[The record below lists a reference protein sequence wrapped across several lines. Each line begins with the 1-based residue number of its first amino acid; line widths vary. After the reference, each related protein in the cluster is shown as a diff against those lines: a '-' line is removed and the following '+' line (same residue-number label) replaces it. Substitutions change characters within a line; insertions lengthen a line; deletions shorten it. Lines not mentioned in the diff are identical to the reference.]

1 MDYMTLNSLY
11 DASMLSKKGS
21 SWKSSVQKYDCD
33 LLRNLLETR
42 AKLSAGS
49 YHQMPF
55 WEFDLNERGKRR
67 HIKSLHISDRVV
79 QRAFCDNV
87 LIPATERKLIYD
99 NGASVKGKGITFSR
113 KRLTVHLRRYYRE
126 TGSNDGY
133 ILQIDFKKFFDSIPH
148 DKLKAQFR
156 PLLSDRDYALFS
168 ALIDTFEGN
177 RGLGIGS
184 QISQVCGI
192 YYPTPIDT
200 YFKVVKGCKY
210 YARYMDDTYIIHQD
224 KEYLKELLKDYI
236 RLSEELGLTVNLKKT
251 QIVKL
256 SRGFTFLKVK
266 YNLLPDG
273 TILRRLSR
281 DNIVRERRRLK
292 KFCGLMPVERI
303 AQAYNSWRGTYKKFN
318 SRRTIR
324 EMDRIYNNLYGGIYY
339 GSEFRENRRSEGT
352 ACTAKVR
359 PWRQNGSICNR
370 RLEDSQVSGVSS
382 CGTGSTL

>member
-11 DASMLSKKGS
+11 DASTLSKKGS

-42 AKLSAGS
+42 TKLLAGS

-87 LIPATERKLIYD
+87 LIPATEKKLIYD

-126 TGSNDGY
+126 TGSNEGY

-168 ALIDTFEGN
+168 ALIDTFEGD

-200 YFKVVKGCKY
+200 YFKVVKGCKF

-281 DNIVRERRRLK
+281 DNAVRERRRLK

-339 GSEFRENRRSEGT
+339 GSEFRENRRSESA

-359 PWRQNGSICNR
+359 PWRQNGGLYNR